1 MPARPATQVGIVPY
15 SPLAR
20 GLLAARVAGRADL
33 DAADRRLAM
42 PRFAD
47 GALERNAARAARL
60 AAAAA
65 ARACTPAQ
73 LALAWLMAPRG
84 GAAVV
89 PIPGSKTP
97 ARVEENM
104 AAVALAARLTPAD
117 LAELEAL
124 DLQAR
129 APARAARAPAAAA
142 GRAGNGVRRRGGGAA
157 AEGGRGGVR
166 CV

>member
-1 MPARPATQVGIVPY
+1 MGIVPY

-33 DAADRRLAM
+33 DPADRRLAM
-42 PRFAD
+42 PRFAE

-65 ARACTPAQ
+65 ARGCTPAQ

-84 GAAVV
+84 PGAAAVV

-97 ARVEENM
+97 ARVVENM

-124 DLQAR
+124 DLQASR
-129 APARAARAPAAAA
+129 P
-142 GRAGNGVRRRGGGAA
+142 GRAGPCRAVPGRARGRDRGEGAGA
-157 AEGGRGGVR
+157 GFYL
-166 CV
+166 